1 MVHRL
6 GICLAMRLSG
16 RHSTASAASLA
27 AEDDGGADDVRAAY
41 PATAAEAPVSSQ
53 PAFDE
58 RGGTASEAVTNY
70 AAHYAPLLDGSA
82 GMRAIRAMVESI
94 ADTDATVLLRGESGV
109 GKDLVAHAN
118 HAASRRCNGPFIKVN
133 CAAIPRELLESE
145 LFGHEKGAFTGAH
158 RRKPGQFEY
167 ANKGTIY
174 LDEIAD
180 LPLALQAKLLHVLQ
194 DLRFSRVGG
203 HGMIDVDVRVVAATN
218 RDLEQALARGEFRED
233 LYYRLNVVEIR
244 VPPLRERK
252 EEILVLAARFLA
264 TFNEQYGRNKELSPA
279 TIARLLE
286 HTWHGNV
293 RELENMIRRIVVL
306 QDGEQVF
313 AHLVARRQQMVPA
326 LSGSDSP
333 SAESLRDIARRGAQ
347 EAERK
352 ALAEVLERVHWNR
365 AEAARILKVSYKT
378 LLTKIKDC
386 QCSRPPGPRVTKPQ
400 REA

>member
-1 MVHRL
+1 MHRL
-6 GICLAMRLSG
+6 GAFVQAPLDRRC
-16 RHSTASAASLA
+16 AAPLV
-27 AEDDGGADDVRAAY
+27 AEDDAGADEIRAAY
-41 PATAAEAPVSSQ
+41 PATAVEAPVSSQ

-109 GKDLVAHAN
+109 GKDLVAHAL

-133 CAAIPRELLESE
+133 CAAIPSELLESE

-167 ANKGTIY
+167 ANTGTIY

-203 HGMIDVDVRVVAATN
+203 HGMIEVDIRVVSATN
-218 RDLEQALARGEFRED
+218 RDLELALVRGEFRED

-244 VPPLRERK
+244 IPPLRERK
-252 EEILVLAARFLA
+252 EEILALAARFLKK
-264 TFNEQYGRNKELSPA
+264 FNEQYRRNKELSA
-279 TIARLLE
+279 ETTARLLE
-286 HTWHGNV
+286 YSWRGNV
-293 RELENMIRRIVVL
+293 RELENIIRRIVVL
-306 QDGEQVF
+306 PDGEQMFENLSAGPRPMGPF
-313 AHLVARRQQMVPA
+313 ALRSRS
-326 LSGSDSP
+326 LSTEG
-333 SAESLRDIARRGAQ
+333 LREIARNGAHA
-347 EAERK
+347 AERK
-352 ALAEVLERVHWNR
+352 ALADVLERVQWNR

-378 LLTKIKDC
+378 LLNKIAEC
-386 QCSRPPGPRVTKPQ
+386 QLKPPPSRQLG
-400 REA
+400 